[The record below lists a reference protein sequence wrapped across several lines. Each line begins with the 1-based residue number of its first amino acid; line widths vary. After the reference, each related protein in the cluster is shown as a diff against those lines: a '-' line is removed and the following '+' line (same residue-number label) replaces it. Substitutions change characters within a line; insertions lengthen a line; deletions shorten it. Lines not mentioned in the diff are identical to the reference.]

1 MPFTF
6 AAAVSS
12 RPSRAVRVTQIVAAV
27 LAVALFT
34 AGCSSNNNGAAT
46 SGPSGSGNA
55 AGLDDASP
63 GVTATTIKIG
73 YYVSDL
79 GKVRAG
85 LGFKQADYG
94 DVAKEIQAYVA
105 YINANGGIGGR
116 QIIPV
121 IKTYDGSLDA
131 PDYAESFC
139 NAFTLDEQVFAV
151 VFEGQLQNNVR
162 PCYATRK
169 TIMIDQGLLAKDQT
183 EFERFAPYLW
193 SPTFPEYGG
202 YLKTQLQTLQSA
214 GWLTGAKGVSII
226 GIDNDV
232 ARRQIDQSVI

>member
-12 RPSRAVRVTQIVAAV
+12 RPSRVVRVTQIVATVIA
-27 LAVALFT
+27 LALIT
-34 AGCSSNNNGAAT
+34 AGCSSNNDGAAG
-46 SGPSGSGNA
+46 SGSSGSGNA

-79 GKVRAG
+79 GSVRSS
-85 LGFKQADYG
+85 LGFQQADYG
-94 DVAKEIQAYVA
+94 DVAKQIQSYVA

-121 IKTYDGSLDA
+121 IKPYVGGLDA
-131 PDYAESFC
+131 IDYAESFC

-162 PCYATRK
+162 PCYSTRK

-193 SPTFPEYGG
+193 SATFPEYGG
-202 YLKTQLQTLQSA
+202 FLKAQLQTLQSE
-214 GWLTGAKGVSII
+214 GWLAGAKGVSII

-232 ARRQIDQSVI
+232 ARR